1 MGENKRIAVDFDNTI
16 TEGNVAYWD
25 DELPTVNDDVREKV
39 LGLYHDGHT
48 IIVWTA
54 RPWSQAGEVAGHLT
68 RWGIKYH
75 GIRCSKG
82 SADLYIDDK
91 AVHVDDWIEQ
101 DDGTDSVL
109 DEALREV
116 TTLEEELDDAD
127 V

>member
-1 MGENKRIAVDFDNTI
+1 MSDRRRIAVDFDNTI
-16 TEGNVAYWD
+16 TNGDVAYWD
-25 DELPTVNDDVREKV
+25 DELPTVNDDVQEKV
-39 LGLYHDGHT
+39 LDFYHRGHT

-82 SADLYIDDK
+82 SADLYVDDK

-101 DDGTDSVL
+101 DSV
-109 DEALREV
+109 DEREIPTGLRKKNWENN
-116 TTLEEELDDAD
+116 DDAD